1 LPDVRRPRYLLEVMP
16 SLFIFGL
23 GYSASALATRLR
35 TEGWDIQSTG
45 RAGTMAFDD
54 HGSVRLALAGAT
66 HILSSVPPLV
76 DGDPVLQSY
85 GSAIRAAGCWTGYLS
100 STGVYGDTEGAW
112 VDECA
117 PIRGRR
123 ESRNQADRDWQAMG
137 ASVFRLPGIYG
148 PGRCALNRVQEGK
161 AHRIDLPDQVFSRIH
176 VEDLVSGVMAGFGA
190 PSGVYNLSDDAPC
203 SQNRVV
209 EAACD
214 LLGVPHPPLL
224 SLEEAKLSPMAL
236 AFYRENRRVSNSKA
250 KRIRNGTPLYRDFR
264 EGLNALL
271 ASPLDAH

>member
-1 LPDVRRPRYLLEVMP
+1 MSV
-16 SLFIFGL
+16 LFIFGL
-23 GYSASALATRLR
+23 GYSATALATRLR
-35 TEGWDIQSTG
+35 GEGWEVHATG

-54 HGSVRLALAGAT
+54 SGSVRLALARAT

-76 DGDPVLQSY
+76 DGDPVLQAY
-85 GSAIRAAGCWTGYLS
+85 GDAIREARCWTGYLS

-112 VDECA
+112 VDEGA

-148 PGRCALNRVQEGK
+148 PGRCALDRVQEGK

-176 VEDLVSGVMAGFGA
+176 VEDLVSGVIAGFGA
-190 PSGVYNLSDDAPC
+190 PVGVYNLSDDAPC
-203 SQNRVV
+203 SQNRVI

-214 LLGVPHPPLL
+214 LLRAPHPPLL
-224 SLEEAKLSPMAL
+224 SLEEAKLSPMAR
-236 AFYRENRRVSNSKA
+236 AFYSENRRISNGKA
-250 KRIRNGTPLYRDFR
+250 KRMLGWEPQYRDYLD
-264 EGLNALL
+264 GLASLL
-271 ASPLDAH
+271 PAAIASPLYAR